1 MRNTHKQKSYLYEY
15 IYINLLALNFLFIKE
30 SLISIQF
37 ILFFYNFFFH
47 KNQFEPNR
55 NNLRKKKQNNNET

>member
-1 MRNTHKQKSYLYEY
+1 MRNTHKQKSIYLYLYEY
-15 IYINLLALNFLFIKE
+15 IYINLYTLALNFLFIKE

-55 NNLRKKKQNNNET
+55 NNLRKK